1 MELTAG
7 TFGVEVHDVVADDR
21 HTVGLHLVTGE
32 RAGRTLEDR
41 EVLVFHIGDGGVVA
55 VWQYLENQDTYDEF
69 FSETLRS
76 SSRGRCWDSWSGRYR
91 SILCS
96 LRSSKVW
103 AGQIG
108 APGFGPVRSGS
119 WISFVWGDAWMSS
132 SLQAQWQ

>member
-91 SILCS
+91 PILCS

-108 APGFGPVRSGS
+108 GAGIRSSPVWFLDLIRSG
-119 WISFVWGDAWMSS
+119 
-132 SLQAQWQ
+132 